1 MPLTVLTVAMSILA
15 YIAMSQDVLEE
26 GRSKQ
31 RLYVSIRT
39 FAQPSLLTFPTSPPP
54 LPLL

>member
-1 MPLTVLTVAMSILA
+1 MPLTVLTVAMTILA

-31 RLYVSIRT
+31 RLYVPSRT
-39 FAQPSLLTFPTSPPP
+39 LLPPEPFSPL
-54 LPLL
+54 LPLHLSYL